1 MSASALDEPIASL
14 DKNKPVALTKSVY
27 TFNQLIKMYIG
38 QMTGQVRKPYH
49 GLSLRCRGDQCT
61 YKIKTNEIIAD
72 GNCLFDSLLYILG
85 REQSDSSRMALRR
98 ELYHHFI
105 YNKGA
110 HNHDYDLEAAK
121 ISKDSFASTHVLKS
135 FTELYKRHI
144 IVFELHNSGEFNAQI
159 FINRL
164 LPVHEVD
171 FLILTQNP
179 GHFTTFTKDREFVQ
193 SRAFLE
199 KILDVDSPFFGPGVK
214 LRDLIVPGETIPG
227 FDDRNYTQILFGN
240 YDQFMDTMTTDVPL
254 PPGPLAYGYPD
265 VPSGPS
271 APPLAPLLPL
281 HVFSGIGSSLNG
293 SAQRSV
299 LDPGISLNNEEI
311 YPTSAELRRMGTS
324 SGSIGTRS
332 PSLSPATKAQLATM
346 NGMSTPESRRKSGS
360 RGSSG
365 SKRISGS
372 RGSRG
377 ARSPSLSPA
386 TKAQIAAMNKKSGS
400 SSVSTPRSVSG
411 STPKSVSSNLS
422 PTTRDEI
429 ARMNQLAN
437 GGRSSR
443 RSGSS
448 GSKRRSR
455 SRSGS
460 LSPATKEA
468 LAIMNGKIGAPYT
481 IKNAPNASP
490 ATKERIA
497 QIALNEAANVSLDTM
512 NQIAR
517 IGQGVGA
524 ANSPRG
530 RRSSRTGAN
539 SPTPAT
545 PPDLRRTRRFR
556 PSSIVGKN
564 IARPFSR
571 IFGKF

>member
-61 YKIKTNEIIAD
+61 YTLKTKEIIAD

-85 REQSDSSRMALRR
+85 RQQTDAARMDLRR

-105 YNKGA
+105 HNKGA
-110 HNHDYDLEAAK
+110 HNHDYDLETAK

-135 FTELYKRHI
+135 FTELYRRHI

-164 LPVHEVD
+164 LPFHEVD

-214 LRDLIVPGETIPG
+214 IRDLIVPGETIPG

-240 YDQFMDTMTTDVPL
+240 YDQFMDIMTTDVPL

-265 VPSGPS
+265 VPS

-281 HVFSGIGSSLNG
+281 HAFSGMGTSLNG
-293 SAQRSV
+293 PG
-299 LDPGISLNNEEI
+299 LGPGISLNNEEI

-324 SGSIGTRS
+324 SGSRSTRS
-332 PSLSPATKAQLATM
+332 Q
-346 NGMSTPESRRKSGS
+346 G
-360 RGSSG
+360 
-365 SKRISGS
+365 
-372 RGSRG
+372 
-377 ARSPSLSPA
+377 PSLSPA
-386 TKAQIAAMNKKSGS
+386 TKAQIAAMNGMSTPGSRRKSRSKGS
-400 SSVSTPRSVSG
+400 RSPSLSPATKAQIASMNKNSGNNVSTPRSVSG

-422 PTTRDEI
+422 PATRDEI
-429 ARMNQLAN
+429 ARMNKLAN
-437 GGRSSR
+437 GGGSKRSN
-443 RSGSS
+443 SGSS
-448 GSKRRSR
+448 GSRR

-460 LSPATKEA
+460 LSPATKQA
-468 LAIMNGKIGAPYT
+468 LAIMNGKIEAPYT

-524 ANSPRG
+524 ANSPKG
-530 RRSSRTGAN
+530 RPGTRAN
-539 SPTPAT
+539 SPVA
-545 PPDLRRTRRFR
+545 DLRRTRRFR

-564 IARPFSR
+564 IARPFAR
-571 IFGKF
+571 VFGKF

>member
-1 MSASALDEPIASL
+1 MSASASALDEPIASL

-49 GLSLRCRGDQCT
+49 GLSLKCRGDQCT
-61 YKIKTNEIIAD
+61 YKLKTNEIIAD

-85 REQSDSSRMALRR
+85 RDQTDAARMALRR

-105 YNKGA
+105 HNKGA

-135 FTELYKRHI
+135 FTELYRRHI

-164 LPVHEVD
+164 LPFHEVD

-179 GHFTTFTKDREFVQ
+179 GHFTTFTKDRGFVQ

-214 LRDLIVPGETIPG
+214 IRDLIVPGEIIPG

-240 YDQFMDTMTTDVPL
+240 YDQFMDTMTTDVSI
-254 PPGPLAYGYPD
+254 PPGPLPYGYPD
-265 VPSGPS
+265 V
-271 APPLAPLLPL
+271 PLAPLLPL
-281 HVFSGIGSSLNG
+281 HAFSGIGSSLNG
-293 SAQRSV
+293 PG
-299 LDPGISLNNEEI
+299 LGPGISLNNEEM

-324 SGSIGTRS
+324 SGSRGTRS
-332 PSLSPATKAQLATM
+332 PSLSPATKAQLAAM
-346 NGMSTPESRRKSGS
+346 NGMSTPRSGSRRKSGS
-360 RGSSG
+360 RGSGSG
-365 SKRISGS
+365 SRRKSGS
-372 RGSRG
+372 RGSG
-377 ARSPSLSPA
+377 SGGTRSPSLSPA
-386 TKAQIAAMNKKSGS
+386 TKAQIAAMNRTSGS

-422 PTTRDEI
+422 PATRDEI
-429 ARMNQLAN
+429 ARMNQLARN
-437 GGRSSR
+437 GGGSR
-443 RSGSS
+443 RSGSHS
-448 GSKRRSR
+448 RSRSR

-460 LSPATKEA
+460 LSPATKQA

-530 RRSSRTGAN
+530 RRSARTGEN
-539 SPTPAT
+539 SPPAAA
-545 PPDLRRTRRFR
+545 DLRRTRRFR

-564 IARPFSR
+564 IARPFAK